1 MIEIRRETLKEICS
15 LCLQETIPI
24 EVHGHIQCEK
34 CGGPLQEK
42 RSEVSPWCIGLSLP
56 EFIRGSAGS
65 AGSGVRSCGSEPP
78 FHAPG
83 ARMA

>member
-34 CGGPLQEK
+34 CGGNY
-42 RSEVSPWCIGLSLP
+42 SPCCSG
-56 EFIRGSAGS
+56 ETHYEQGKQTEGTTRGEGDMQATS
-65 AGSGVRSCGSEPP
+65 
-78 FHAPG
+78 
-83 ARMA
+83 